1 MLKENEPD
9 KKQIIYKEIPKGGID
24 DPRFETPVMAID
36 LTAGCVS
43 KEYQEH
49 LKNGGDKIAG

>member
-24 DPRFETPVMAID
+24 DPRFETPVMAINQTVD
-36 LTAGCVS
+36 SVS
-43 KEYQEH
+43 EDYQEH
-49 LKNGGDKIAG
+49 LKNGGDKI

>member
-1 MLKENEPD
+1 MTTEIKKDLLQGQNHINESN
-9 KKQIIYKEIPKGGID
+9 GIK